1 MGIKMRNKMALAC
14 LFMVGVMLMPGCGS
28 QNNGGQNNKADKA
41 ASSGHVTEKK
51 KDASD
56 YELSSV
62 KYYDAD
68 GNCTMDVLYEY
79 NEEGKD
85 VRRVQ
90 HNYGDLARTDE
101 SFFTYPD
108 EKTCQ
113 QTYIDQNTGTRSQVV
128 TSTYNGDG
136 QVQTEISTDY
146 QADGSE
152 NVMDQTEYTYD
163 KHGNLIR
170 KEKHSTAT
178 VGHELNHISIT
189 EYTYDSAGNR
199 LTEKLTSSSDGAED
213 KVFTDSEYQYDGKGN
228 KTREISN
235 IKNEYTYSPIVY
247 EYNRKD
253 QMIKELDYASTAPDT
268 LKQYWTFEY
277 DENGN
282 RKKSSRFS
290 PEDQLLSYVEY
301 EYIKIGE
308 LVSKGKTT
316 YGKDYLYKTWS
327 VDGTAYSTISFEWID
342 PSIGIKC
349 EIKNFDIRA
358 LEEWTGGATSDAEVT
373 DNTLKISCGPEQ
385 YITFTYWFEADGS
398 LKMKDES
405 TGKTISLH
413 AQ

>member
-1 MGIKMRNKMALAC
+1 MQTRTKLAC
-14 LFMVGVMLMPGCGS
+14 LLLAGVMLLPGCGANS
-28 QNNGGQNNKADKA
+28 GGQNNKVDKA
-41 ASSGHVTEKK
+41 ASSGHVAEKK

-56 YELSSV
+56 YELASV

-68 GNCTMDVLYEY
+68 GTCTMDVMYEY

-85 VRRVQ
+85 VHRVQ

-113 QTYIDQNTGTRSQVV
+113 QTYIDQNSGTRSQVV
-128 TSTYNGDG
+128 TSTYNEDG

-146 QADGSE
+146 QADGSG

-199 LTEKLTSSSDGAED
+199 LTEKLTSSSDSAED
-213 KVFTDSEYQYDGKGN
+213 QVFTDSEYQYDGKGN
-228 KTREISN
+228 KTREISK
-235 IKNEYTYSPIVY
+235 IKNEYTYSPILY

-282 RKKSSRFS
+282 RQKASRFS

-301 EYIKIGE
+301 EYIKIGD
-308 LVSKGKTT
+308 LASKEKTID
-316 YGKDYLYKTWS
+316 GKDGLYKTWS
-327 VDGTAYSTISFEWID
+327 VDGTAESTIRFQLID
-342 PSIGIKC
+342 PASGVRC
-349 EIKNFDIRA
+349 EVKNYDIRA
-358 LEEWTGGATSDAEVT
+358 QQESTGGTSTTVEVT
-373 DNTLKISCGPEQ
+373 DKTIKINSAPEV
-385 YITFTYWFEADGS
+385 YTTFDYWFEADGT
-398 LKMKDES
+398 LKLMDEF
-405 TGKTISLH
+405 TGNIVSLH